1 MKSKIEKLIPDD
13 AHSFE
18 VFAIKECSDSPT
30 GKQAFIG
37 FKLSNGDFHFIGVPF
52 TEPSTKQFMKS
63 KFKVGDKLK
72 ANDFDKEQYEL
83 EFVTITSINHKNK
96 VYHWEAKSILGG
108 TIHSGYFFNEAELY
122 EK

>member
-1 MKSKIEKLIPDD
+1 MKGKIEKLIPDD

-52 TEPSTKQFMKS
+52 TEPS
-63 KFKVGDKLK
+63 L
-72 ANDFDKEQYEL
+72 NN
-83 EFVTITSINHKNK
+83 I
-96 VYHWEAKSILGG
+96 
-108 TIHSGYFFNEAELY
+108 
-122 EK
+122 